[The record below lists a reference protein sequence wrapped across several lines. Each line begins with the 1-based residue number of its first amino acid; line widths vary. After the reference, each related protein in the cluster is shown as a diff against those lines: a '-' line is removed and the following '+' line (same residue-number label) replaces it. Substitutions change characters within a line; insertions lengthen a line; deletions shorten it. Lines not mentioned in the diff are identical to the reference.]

1 MSVTTNDISS
11 SRTGQVNG
19 AGKRPVAVLIA
30 GPTASGKTALS
41 IQLAKELNA
50 WVVNADSMQIY
61 SDLHILSA
69 RPSVEEESQAPH
81 YLFGHVPSDQ
91 PYSVMNWLTEFE
103 ELLSDARQSG
113 RPLVVVGGT
122 GLYFRSALEGL
133 SLMPDIPEDVRQ
145 HWRVF
150 SQDAAAGALHNAL
163 GERDQIMADRLHPS
177 DTQRIVRALEV
188 IEGTGKSL
196 SVWQNERS
204 TPLLSTD
211 ESVRVVLSPDR
222 KVLHDRIHRRF
233 DLMVEQGAVEEACAL
248 WVKGL
253 DPNLQVMKAIG
264 VKQLAEA
271 AQGLTSMDWAVEKA
285 KTETRRY
292 AKRQSTF
299 FRGQLSTW
307 QNIDPLK
314 TSEIEAFVETV
325 KTAFSHG
332 F

>member
-1 MSVTTNDISS
+1 M
-11 SRTGQVNG
+11 
-19 AGKRPVAVLIA
+19 LIA

-41 IQLAKELNA
+41 IQLAKELDA

-69 RPSVEEESQAPH
+69 RPSAEEESQAPH
-81 YLFGHVPSDQ
+81 HLFGHVASDQ
-91 PYSVMNWLTEFE
+91 PYSVMNWLTEFGE
-103 ELLSDARQSG
+103 VLSAARAER

-122 GLYFRSALEGL
+122 GLYFKSLLEGL
-133 SLMPDIPEDVRQ
+133 SLLPDIPEDVRE
-145 HWRVF
+145 HWRGF
-150 SQDAAAGALHNAL
+150 AQDVSSDELHGALA
-163 GERDQIMADRLHPS
+163 ERDEVMAERLHPS

-204 TPLLSTD
+204 TPLPMPEET
-211 ESVRVVLSPDR
+211 VPVVLLPNR
-222 KVLHDRIHRRF
+222 KVLHERIHRRF
-233 DLMVEQGAVEEACAL
+233 DLMMEHGAVEEACAL
-248 WVKGL
+248 WAKGL

-271 AQGLTSMDWAVEKA
+271 AQGVTSMEWAIEKA

-299 FRGQLSTW
+299 FRGQLSNWRTL
-307 QNIDPLK
+307 DPLNG
-314 TSEIEAFVETV
+314 EDVAAFVSSV
-325 KTAFSHG
+325 KSAG
-332 F
+332 FQGS

>member
-1 MSVTTNDISS
+1 MKGT
-11 SRTGQVNG
+11 
-19 AGKRPVAVLIA
+19 GKRPVAVLIA

-41 IQLAKELNA
+41 IRLAKELDA

-69 RPSVEEESQAPH
+69 RPGEEEETQAPH
-81 YLFGHVPSDQ
+81 HLFGHVPSDQ

-103 ELLSDARQSG
+103 ELLSVARQAG
-113 RPLVVVGGT
+113 RLLVVVGGT

-133 SLMPDIPEDVRQ
+133 SLMPDIPGDVRQ
-145 HWRVF
+145 HWRMF
-150 SQDAAAGALHNAL
+150 SRNAAAGELHKAL

-188 IEGTGKSL
+188 VEGTGRSL

-204 TPLLSTD
+204 PPLLGTG
-211 ESVRVVLSPDR
+211 EAVRVVLSPDR

-248 WVKGL
+248 WSKGL

-271 AQGLTSMDWAVEKA
+271 AQGSTSMEWAIKKA

-299 FRGQLSTW
+299 FRGQLSRW

-314 TSEIEAFVETV
+314 INEIEVFIETV

-332 F
+332 S

>member
-11 SRTGQVNG
+11 SRTVQVNG
-19 AGKRPVAVLIA
+19 TGKRPVAVLIA

-41 IQLAKELNA
+41 IQLAKELDA

-69 RPSVEEESQAPH
+69 RPSAEEESQAPH
-81 YLFGHVPSDQ
+81 YLFGHVASEQ
-91 PYSVMNWLTEFE
+91 PYSVMNWLTEFG
-103 ELLSDARQSG
+103 ELLARAREDN

-122 GLYFRSALEGL
+122 GLYFKSALEGL
-133 SLMPDIPEDVRQ
+133 SLLPDIPEDIRQ
-145 HWRVF
+145 RWRTF
-150 SQDAAAGALHNAL
+150 AHKATSEELHAAL
-163 GERDQIMADRLHPS
+163 GERDTVMAERLHPS

-204 TPLLSTD
+204 TPLLAAD
-211 ESVRVVLSPDR
+211 EAVTIVLSPDR

-233 DLMVEQGAVEEACAL
+233 DMMVEQGAVEEVCAL
-248 WVKGL
+248 WAKGL

-271 AQGLTSMDWAVEKA
+271 ANGHTTMEWAIEKA

-299 FRGQLSTW
+299 FRGQLSSW
-307 QNIDPLK
+307 PNLDPLNPDDVA
-314 TSEIEAFVETV
+314 EFVETV
-325 KTAFSHG
+325 KTAFSEKA
-332 F
+332 